1 MTFSLSNVSVQSA
14 WILYVTFPPTMPYS
28 EEDKY
33 IIKHYRERYGWG
45 SLKIFNELGQD
56 PGKNWTRNGISYL
69 IRKIDATGSIER
81 KKGSGRPRSARTQ
94 EN

>member
-1 MTFSLSNVSVQSA
+1 MD
-14 WILYVTFPPTMPYS
+14 VTSPTMPYS

-56 PGKNWTRNGISYL
+56 PGKNWTRDGISYL
-69 IRKIDATGSIER
+69 IKIVEELRVKFGQTGTKLKDKR
-81 KKGSGRPRSARTQ
+81 VWYRWKR
-94 EN
+94 NLM